1 MEVGARRWILRH
13 ESRHYGV
20 QQARNLYNAF
30 TCDKGTW
37 SALALLELLFTVNR
51 WANKGWVI
59 QVPAAAV
66 IPEAQVMATIIGSK
80 ASVAGL
86 VSSW

>member
-20 QQARNLYNAF
+20 QQARKLYNAL
-30 TCDKGTW
+30 TCDRGIRSD
-37 SALALLELLFTVNR
+37 SALLNLLLILNR
-51 WANKGWVI
+51 WANKGWAI
-59 QVPAAAV
+59 RVPAAAV
-66 IPEAQVMATIIGSK
+66 IPEARVIATIIGSK
-80 ASVAGL
+80 ASVAGF

>member
-30 TCDKGTW
+30 TCDKGIR
-37 SALALLELLFTVNR
+37 SAPALLELLLTENG

-66 IPEAQVMATIIGSK
+66 IPEAQVIAAIIGSK
-80 ASVAGL
+80 APVAG
-86 VSSW
+86 SASPW